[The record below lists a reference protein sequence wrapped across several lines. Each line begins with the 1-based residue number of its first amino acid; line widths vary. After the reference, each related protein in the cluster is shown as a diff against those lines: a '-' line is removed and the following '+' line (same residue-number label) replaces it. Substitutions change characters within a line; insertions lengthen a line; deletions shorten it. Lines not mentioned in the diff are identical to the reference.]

1 MQHFNNTPENIKKY
15 SMDKIIKR
23 FNKIFPYIGLGDNF
37 LDKYQIPIPE
47 HFDCINKYLMIKY
60 HDVIYIKLRL
70 CDSKFWDVILTE
82 LLDHPIKIVKDYE
95 TTSKP
100 IKDLYIQFKEQY
112 KLPEN
117 FFNEL
122 RTCKYLDYYYSPQE
136 KEKYLLEWNEK
147 VTGPCKPFSFDEYNL
162 YESISNENKYMDVI
176 QANHYLDEGCM
187 CNKCE
192 EKRKNIT
199 HKILNGIEVNERI
212 NHSETK
218 NEIMTEKINNYFKI
232 TPSQKKAIINSKL
245 QNMKNIVNIR
255 R

>member
-1 MQHFNNTPENIKKY
+1 
-15 SMDKIIKR
+15 
-23 FNKIFPYIGLGDNF
+23 
-37 LDKYQIPIPE
+37 
-47 HFDCINKYLMIKY
+47 
-60 HDVIYIKLRL
+60 
-70 CDSKFWDVILTE
+70 
-82 LLDHPIKIVKDYE
+82 
-95 TTSKP
+95 
-100 IKDLYIQFKEQY
+100 
-112 KLPEN
+112 
-117 FFNEL
+117 
-122 RTCKYLDYYYSPQE
+122 LDYYYSPQE